1 MEAVSVPRRGPIPI
15 YVAGIWYPQISEV
28 AEPEGG
34 GISAVSI
41 WKALKKSG
49 GFPVIV
55 RKALVA
61 TERWVMDR
69 RSDVRR
75 NYPL

>member
-1 MEAVSVPRRGPIPI
+1 MDKSLRRGPVPLF
-15 YVAGIWYPQISEV
+15 VAGIYYPQISMV
-28 AEPEGG
+28 ADVDGG

-41 WKALKKSG
+41 WKALKKSR

-61 TERWVMDR
+61 TERWVVNR
-69 RSDVRR
+69 RTWTRR

>member
-1 MEAVSVPRRGPIPI
+1 MQSSHRGPIPLF
-15 YVAGIWYPQISEV
+15 VAGIWYPQISLV
-28 AEPEGG
+28 ADIDGG
-34 GISAVSI
+34 GISGVSI

-61 TERWVMDR
+61 TEYWILNR
-69 RSDVRR
+69 RCLVRS